1 MSKLKVD
8 QISKATGAS
17 PAIFTLPAADGTS
30 GQFLQTNGSGVL
42 SWGSAPIDN
51 TPAFYAYATT
61 NQTPGDS
68 TWAKITVITTKT
80 FDTDSAYDTSTQ
92 IFTVPAGKAGK
103 YRLNASMTAGSGA
116 VSELYTNK
124 IAFRLNGAA
133 TNLVETTNDARNSAF
148 YRWTSHVDAILD
160 LSVGDYIEVWAFT
173 KLSTGAPTW
182 IHDDAAQGIRFHGY
196 RLIM

>member
-1 MSKLKVD
+1 MSEVKTNK
-8 QISKATGAS
+8 ISPSSGTTLTLGDSGDTVNVAGTAGTG
-17 PAIFTLPAADGTS
+17 F
-30 GQFLQTNGSGVL
+30 GS
-42 SWGSAPIDN
+42 N
-51 TPAFYAYATT
+51 TPAFYVYAAT
-61 NQTPGDS
+61 NQTPGDN
-68 TWAKITVITTKT
+68 TWAKITVITTET

-92 IFTVPAGKAGK
+92 RFTVPTGKAGK
-103 YRLNASMTAGSGA
+103 YHLSATNTAGSTS

-133 TNLVETTNDARNSAF
+133 TNLVETTNDGRNSAF

-196 RLIM
+196 KLIT

>member
-1 MSKLKVD
+1 MSEVKTNK
-8 QISKATGAS
+8 ISPSSGTTLTLGDSGDTVTDAS
-17 PAIFTLPAADGTS
+17 
-30 GQFLQTNGSGVL
+30 GSVN
-42 SWGSAPIDN
+42 N

-148 YRWTSHVDAILD
+148 YRWTSHVEAILD
-160 LSVGDYIEVWAFT
+160 LDVGDEIEVWGYQESLDGSPGSGRNTQMTRSGNFHYNV
-173 KLSTGAPTW
+173 KL
-182 IHDDAAQGIRFHGY
+182 
-196 RLIM
+196 

>member
-1 MSKLKVD
+1 MSEVKTNK
-8 QISKATGAS
+8 ISPSSGTTLTLGDSGDTVTDAS
-17 PAIFTLPAADGTS
+17 
-30 GQFLQTNGSGVL
+30 GSL
-42 SWGSAPIDN
+42 NN

-61 NQTPGDS
+61 NQTPGDN
-68 TWAKITVITTKT
+68 TWAKITVITTET

-92 IFTVPAGKAGK
+92 RFTVPSGKAGK
-103 YRLNASMTAGSGA
+103 YYFSATNTAGSGA

-124 IAFRLNGAA
+124 IAIRLNGAA

>member
-1 MSKLKVD
+1 MSEVKANK
-8 QISKATGAS
+8 ISPSSGTTLTLGNSGDTVTTAAT
-17 PAIFTLPAADGTS
+17 PS
-30 GQFLQTNGSGVL
+30 GSLT
-42 SWGSAPIDN
+42 N
-51 TPAFYAYATT
+51 TPAFYVYAAT
-61 NQTPGDS
+61 NQTPGDN
-68 TWAKITVITTKT
+68 TWAKITVLTTET

-92 IFTVPAGKAGK
+92 RFTVPAGKAGK
-103 YRLNASMTAGSGA
+103 YHLSATNTAGSTS

-133 TNLVETTNDARNSAF
+133 TNLVETTNDGRNSAF

-196 RLIM
+196 KLIM

>member
-1 MSKLKVD
+1 MSEVKANK
-8 QISKATGAS
+8 ISPSSGTTLTLGNSGDTVTTAAT
-17 PAIFTLPAADGTS
+17 PS
-30 GQFLQTNGSGVL
+30 GSLT
-42 SWGSAPIDN
+42 N
-51 TPAFYAYATT
+51 TPAFYVYAAT
-61 NQTPGDS
+61 NQTPGDN
-68 TWAKITVITTKT
+68 TWAKITVLTTET

-92 IFTVPAGKAGK
+92 RFTVPAGKAGK
-103 YRLNASMTAGSGA
+103 YHLSATNTAGSGA

-124 IAFRLNGAA
+124 IAFRLNGAI
-133 TNLVETTNDARNSAF
+133 TNLVETTNDGRNSAF

-196 RLIM
+196 KLIM